1 MATTKMTNKT
11 ALEIA
16 LAMVQESAHP
26 EKELVAEKLTK
37 QIESLAKKNGKAS
50 GKPTAKQVASMELGE
65 NLVQFLRENPTQMF
79 SIAELMKS
87 VPGLP
92 EDISNQKMTSLFR
105 QDNVRPHFRREVVK
119 GKAYFQ
125 FFENVEEE
133 VEEEVEE

>member
-37 QIESLAKKNGKAS
+37 QIESLVKKN
-50 GKPTAKQVASMELGE
+50 GKPTAKRVANMELGE

-105 QDNVRPHFRREVVK
+105 QDNVRPHFRKEVVK

>member
-26 EKELVAEKLTK
+26 EKELIAEKLTK

-50 GKPTAKQVASMELGE
+50 GKPTAKQVANMGLGE
-65 NLVQFLRENPTQMF
+65 SLVNFLAEHPTQMF
-79 SIAELMKS
+79 TIAELMKS

-105 QDNVRPHFRREVVK
+105 LESVKPYYRREMVK

-125 FFENVEEE
+125 YTEKAEE
-133 VEEEVEE
+133 VEEEMEE